1 VCERETHVF
10 PFEVSSWCLLPAGEF
25 SIHDSIVLP
34 MPDFDSGKDPESF
47 CLDGFDT
54 IGTDGSV
61 AWGRFGM
68 GGIYCLRRTMGDYTI
83 VTRGLS
89 PVKESFHE
97 MKEEWIGNG
106 HHQDEEYLRD
116 AGHHGELERIIRA
129 RNWDRGWRVLISTTD
144 GESFLPN
151 NALRPRA
158 LAVCPT
164 TQDII
169 LMSVPPPASSSIGL
183 RAHVSVLSLSGNGD
197 GQGSGRPYQVLAHV
211 ARHRLPHMQ
220 QAFST

>member
-1 VCERETHVF
+1 MTEAI
-10 PFEVSSWCLLPAGEF
+10 SWCPLPAGGF

-34 MPDFDSGKDPESF
+34 MPEFDLNDDDPD
-47 CLDGFDT
+47 LIRDGFET

-68 GGIYCLRRTMGDYTI
+68 GGIYCLRRTAGKYTV

-89 PVKESFHE
+89 PAKESSFE
-97 MKEEWIGNG
+97 MRPEWLGDG
-106 HHQDEEYLRD
+106 YHGDDEERNS
-116 AGHHGELERIIRA
+116 RA
-129 RNWDRGWRVLISTTD
+129 RNWDRGWRVLICSSD
-144 GESFLPN
+144 RESFLPN

-158 LAVCPT
+158 LAVCPS

-169 LMSVPPPASSSIGL
+169 LLSVPPPASSSVGL

-197 GQGSGRPYQVLAHV
+197 GQGRVRPYQVLGHLAHIDH
-211 ARHRLPHMQ
+211 ATCNMFLAHTNIASFL
-220 QAFST
+220 